1 MVGAG
6 VLIALTYSKGSP
18 WLITS
23 LSVYSLALVLLY
35 TFSTLHHSIQAPR
48 AKHVFRVLDHSSIF
62 VLIAGTYTP
71 FMLVVLQS
79 GWSYLLLSLNW
90 LLAVLGIVF
99 KAFFVGRFP
108 VLSILMYLIMGWMVV
123 VVLKPLGDQIH
134 WEGLAWLVT
143 GGLFYTLGII
153 FYSLKK
159 VPFSH
164 AVWHLFVLAGSI
176 IHYFSIVYFVLPK

>member
-1 MVGAG
+1 M
-6 VLIALTYSKGSP
+6 
-18 WLITS
+18 
-23 LSVYSLALVLLY
+23 
-35 TFSTLHHSIQAPR
+35 
-48 AKHVFRVLDHSSIF
+48 
-62 VLIAGTYTP
+62 
-71 FMLVVLQS
+71 
-79 GWSYLLLSLNW
+79 
-90 LLAVLGIVF
+90 
-99 KAFFVGRFP
+99 GRFP